1 MDNDALKK
9 DVEMIVSSIF
19 SQKEEID
26 QKRLTEEALKDSAK
40 VVTDLTASITDK
52 EEIIT
57 DLESKI
63 SEAEV
68 TVAGHVESID
78 AEKTKVDVLTEQLEE
93 MTTKLS
99 VSELKVVD
107 MEKDMAAD
115 SRMSELK
122 ESKVVSTDEKAQC
135 DKIKEM
141 SDEEFASYKKE
152 LVELRKSIETE
163 LASVKPVVKPDGE
176 GVTVTPDTTTPDMDI
191 NVDNSTQ
198 AALNLEV
205 DPSTTASDYAD
216 LGKAMAAAWVE
227 DKS

>member
-1 MDNDALKK
+1 MDKDALKK

-52 EEIIT
+52 EEVIT

-68 TVAGHVESID
+68 TVAEHVESID
-78 AEKTKVDVLTEQLEE
+78 AEKAKVEELTKQLEE
-93 MTTKLS
+93 ITTKLS
-99 VSELKVVD
+99 ASELKVVD

-115 SRMSELK
+115 ARMSALK
-122 ESKVVSTDEKAQC
+122 DSKVVSTDEKAQC
-135 DKIKEM
+135 AKVKEM
-141 SDEEFASYKKE
+141 SDDEFASYQKE

-163 LASVKPVVKPDGE
+163 LASAEPVVKPDGE
-176 GVTVTPDTTTPDMDI
+176 DATVTPDVTTPDMDI

-205 DPSTTASDYAD
+205 DPSTTESDYAD